1 MSLVQTTPQRT
12 AAPIHDVGIGL
23 RSPHYQL
30 IDQQKP
36 RVPWFEV
43 LIDNYLNKGGAARQH
58 LHAIRE
64 NYPITFHGVS
74 MSIGSA
80 DPINKAY
87 LAALK
92 QAMGEF
98 EPAHISDH
106 LCWSSIN
113 GQYSH
118 DLLPLPYIKNAIRHV
133 VDRIQQVQ
141 DVLQQQILIENVSSY
156 LQYTM
161 SAMDEWEFLVE
172 IAERA
177 DCYILLDI
185 NNIYVSAFNQNFDP
199 VRYLEAVP
207 TERVREMHLAG
218 YEDQGTHLLDTHS
231 EAVHPPVWE
240 LYEQALQRFGPV
252 PTLIEWDNDIPDFSV
267 LQQEAHMA
275 SEIIRKVCRNAA

>member
-1 MSLVQTTPQRT
+1 MTLVQTTPQRT

-23 RSPHYQL
+23 RSPHYAD
-30 IDQQKP
+30 IERDKP
-36 RVPWFEV
+36 HVPWFEV

-58 LHAIRE
+58 LHNIRQD
-64 NYPITFHGVS
+64 YPITFHGVS

-80 DPINKAY
+80 DPINRDY

-92 QAMGEF
+92 QAMDEF
-98 EPAHISDH
+98 EPVHISDH

-118 DLLPLPYIKNAIRHV
+118 DLLPLPYIHKAVQHV
-133 VDRIQQVQ
+133 VERIQQVQ

-156 LQYTM
+156 LQYNM
-161 SAMDEWEFLVE
+161 SAMEEWEFLVE

-185 NNIYVSAFNQNFDP
+185 NNIYVSAYNQNFDP
-199 VRYLEAVP
+199 VSYLKAVP

-240 LYEQALQRFGPV
+240 LYEQALQHFGAV

-267 LQQEAHMA
+267 LQQEAHIA